1 MKKDNLSIQKIFTH
15 SDITNIIQ
23 IIYFY
28 QVNADLTIEDV
39 RDQCKAACK
48 TQNDLVANAG
58 LFATCN
64 KVCHLIISVL
74 FNPPY
79 RLPRLPLKTIFTGL
93 WGRLQSRQR
102 RSKRSN
108 DGSNDGDPL
117 KRSWGGRRHQL
128 HSRHLSGRWSFDEV
142 NVDAWAQKST
152 YLATKN

>member
-1 MKKDNLSIQKIFTH
+1 MVKKDSLSIQKMFTH
-15 SDITNIIQ
+15 SDITNNIIQ

-48 TQNDLVANAG
+48 TANDLLANAG

-79 RLPRLPLKTIFTGL
+79 RLPRSPC
-93 WGRLQSRQR
+93 
-102 RSKRSN
+102 
-108 DGSNDGDPL
+108 
-117 KRSWGGRRHQL
+117 
-128 HSRHLSGRWSFDEV
+128 
-142 NVDAWAQKST
+142 
-152 YLATKN
+152 